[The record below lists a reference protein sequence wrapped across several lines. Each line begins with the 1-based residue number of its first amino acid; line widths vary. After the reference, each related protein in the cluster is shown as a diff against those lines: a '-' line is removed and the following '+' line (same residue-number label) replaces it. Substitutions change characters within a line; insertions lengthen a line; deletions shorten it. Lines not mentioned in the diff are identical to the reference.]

1 MQVAYYE
8 FAKEEVDA
16 ALEGQRQGQLGL
28 MRVPSSVRN
37 EGAFRILMVIEL
49 S

>member
-28 MRVPSSVRN
+28 MRVPSSIRN